1 MNQLKVGVG
10 LSYIRLILGFLISII
25 FTPTILRILG
35 QDEYGLYNLVASV
48 VTYLE
53 IMNLGLGTAFIRYY
67 TKYSVKNEQEDIA
80 RLNGMFMTLYL
91 LIGLLALVIG
101 GVMIVNI
108 KPLLGS
114 QISEHNINIARILM
128 CFMVFNL
135 AISFPMSVF
144 NSNITANERFLFQNI
159 INLLSA
165 IVKPL
170 ITVLILIMGY
180 RSIGMVMGTTILGLI
195 FHVVTINYCIRKLN
209 IRFVF
214 NSFNLKLLR
223 EIGGF
228 SFYVFLALVVD
239 QINWNVDKYLL
250 GRFKGTASV
259 AVYSVGVNFATYYI
273 SFSQMLS
280 NVFIPRV
287 NRLVAS
293 ENDNTKLTNIMTKVG
308 RIQFA
313 VLSLIL
319 LAFIFFGKYFIS
331 IWAGSNYI
339 NAYYVAIMLMVSLTI
354 SSLQRVGVAIQQAKN
369 MHRFRSIVYFCIAI
383 GNLIISIP
391 LGWRYGEIG
400 CAIGTMIAAFVGN
413 VAIMNWY
420 YWKKVKLSMGYFWV
434 QILKMVPSLC
444 IPIIFG
450 LIINSIFYI
459 TSISQFIGYG
469 VLFVILYI
477 TSIWCFGLNKTEKD
491 SLLHSYYT
499 IKARVRLLQ

>member
-10 LSYIRLILGFLISII
+10 LSYLRLILGFLISII

-48 VTYLE
+48 VTSLE

-67 TKYSVKNEQEDIA
+67 TKYSVKDEQEDIA
-80 RLNGMFMTLYL
+80 RLNGMFLTLYL

-101 GVMIVNI
+101 GVMIVNL
-108 KPLLGS
+108 KPLLGN
-114 QISEHNINIARILM
+114 QILKHNISIARILM

-195 FHVVTINYCIRKLN
+195 FHVGTISYCIRKLN

-214 NSFNLKLLR
+214 NSFNLKLLK
-223 EIGGF
+223 EIGEF

-259 AVYSVGVNFATYYI
+259 AVYAVGVNFATYYI

-293 ENDNTKLTNIMTKVG
+293 ENNNTKLTDIMTKVG
-308 RIQFA
+308 RVQFA
-313 VLSLIL
+313 VLSFIL
-319 LAFIFFGKYFIS
+319 LAFVFFGKYFIS
-331 IWAGSNYI
+331 IWAGSDYI
-339 NAYYVAIMLMVSLTI
+339 NAYYVAILLMVSLTI

-420 YWKKVKLSMGYFWV
+420 YWKKVKLNMGYFWA
-434 QILKMVPSLC
+434 QIVKMVPSLS

-450 LIINSIFYI
+450 IIINRVVYI
-459 TSISQFIGYG
+459 QNISQFMSYG
-469 VLFVILYI
+469 VIYVILYI
-477 TSIWCFGLNKTEKD
+477 SSIWCFGLNKTEKD
-491 SLLHSYYT
+491 SLVHSYYT
-499 IKARVRLLQ
+499 VKARARLLQ